1 MGQTLIGCRP
11 TVTVWLI
18 DVRFN
23 SVWRTVQ
30 LSGWRDNPFRL
41 QQREQFLFVGS
52 VGCGPLVGFGDRKT
66 HTGKL
71 LHTCGST
78 GASRRR
84 GIDQIRAKNYF
95 DLTERKM
102 LNTSSL
108 ILCLVRGGSNH
119 FWYWVPFLDFW
130 FPLQTVPGT
139 NIGYIEG
146 MAVCHSREAKL
157 CFRKG

>member
-52 VGCGPLVGFGDRKT
+52 VGG
-66 HTGKL
+66 L
-71 LHTCGST
+71 LWDSV
-78 GASRRR
+78 
-84 GIDQIRAKNYF
+84 
-95 DLTERKM
+95 TERHTQENFCTLVDRQVLGEDGGLTK
-102 LNTSSL
+102 SEQKIL
-108 ILCLVRGGSNH
+108 I
-119 FWYWVPFLDFW
+119 
-130 FPLQTVPGT
+130 
-139 NIGYIEG
+139 
-146 MAVCHSREAKL
+146 
-157 CFRKG
+157 